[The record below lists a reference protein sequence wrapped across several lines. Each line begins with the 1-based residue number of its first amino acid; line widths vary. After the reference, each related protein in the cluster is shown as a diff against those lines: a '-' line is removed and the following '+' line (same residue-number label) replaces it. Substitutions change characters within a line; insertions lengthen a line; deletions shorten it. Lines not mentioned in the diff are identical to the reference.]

1 MKIRKQVYE
10 LTLQDLAEHPVWEF
24 ALDEEGEEG
33 QDETTVRPYS
43 ETGPADPS
51 DGMLVVKANFVLADG
66 TQLFGYLTPPVRG
79 GGGLGTIFSGDDG
92 LGTIQPQ
99 IITPR
104 GQVSFWLGARK
115 PSTEDLEH
123 EYDKLERR
131 PDKVFPLHFA
141 NDAEVLGGRVEG
153 IVNAFLYLDLETRKV
168 HEVR

>member
-1 MKIRKQVYE
+1 LKIRKQVYE
-10 LTLQDLAEHPVWEF
+10 LTVQDLVEHPVWEF
-24 ALDEEGEEG
+24 ALDEETEPE
-33 QDETTVRPYS
+33 QDEATVRPYS

-51 DGMLVVKANFVLADG
+51 NGMLIVKAKFVLADG
-66 TQLFGYLTPPVRG
+66 TPLFGYLTPPVRSDSP
-79 GGGLGTIFSGDDG
+79 LGMFSGDH
-92 LGTIQPQ
+92 LATTQPQ

-115 PSTEDLEH
+115 PSTEDLEDQ
-123 EYDKLERR
+123 YGKLERR

-141 NDAEVLGGRVEG
+141 NEAEVVGGRVEG